1 MSTNLSLKSFGT
13 QNSSAMMK
21 QHLGNDNS
29 RQGFEGKSGPKI
41 QQLQHQQ
48 NARQTLNF
56 DKVESIDMYMLE
68 LEKLQRLIDN
78 LKYKYPKLLNYLASG
93 INEGDSVQ
101 AIFHRV
107 ALDAQSLD
115 QEVNQLILE
124 YRKSLHIL
132 QHFQKPATL
141 RNMNSRSS
149 NSQEKHTIH

>member
-13 QNSSAMMK
+13 QNSSTMMK

-29 RQGFEGKSGPKI
+29 QQGYEGKSGSKI

-48 NARQTLNF
+48 NARQPLNF
-56 DKVESIDMYMLE
+56 DQVESIDMYMLE
-68 LEKLQRLIDN
+68 LEKLQKLIDN

-101 AIFHRV
+101 AILHRV

-115 QEVNQLILE
+115 QEVNQLIME

-132 QHFQKPATL
+132 QHFQKPATFG
-141 RNMNSRSS
+141 NMISRSF
-149 NSQEKHTIH
+149 NSQEKNHPH